1 MQTVLLTVKEKRKKQ
16 MQREKGNST
25 LGILNSEKK
34 KKRAQKDLAGKRPSN
49 CCHPAIV
56 T

>member
-1 MQTVLLTVKEKRKKQ
+1 

-25 LGILNSEKK
+25 LGILNSEEKK